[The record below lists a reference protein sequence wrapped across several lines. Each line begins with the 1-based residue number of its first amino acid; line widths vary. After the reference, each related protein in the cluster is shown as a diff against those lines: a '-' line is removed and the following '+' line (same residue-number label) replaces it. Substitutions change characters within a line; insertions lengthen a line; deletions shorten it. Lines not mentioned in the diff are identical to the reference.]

1 MTGTLSA
8 RWGIYGALDR
18 VLRTLEVGAA
28 IIGGV
33 AMVAAM
39 VLTSMD
45 AVLRYLFNAPLSF
58 NSYLTTYYLMV
69 AMLVMPLAWAFRTG
83 GYIRV
88 VFLVSLLPP
97 KLGAALLRI
106 GKLVGAGYFGALA
119 WLSGQT
125 FWKIYQAGDIQ
136 MGAIDWPVAWSWV
149 WLPMGLGLLSLR
161 MLLMVF
167 GPADELH
174 YADWVNKEAQKEP
187 V

>member
-1 MTGTLSA
+1 
-8 RWGIYGALDR
+8 
-18 VLRTLEVGAA
+18 
-28 IIGGV
+28 
-33 AMVAAM
+33 MVAAM
-39 VLTSMD
+39 VLTSLD
-45 AVLRYLFNAPLSF
+45 ALLRYLFNAPLTF

-69 AMLVMPLAWAFRTG
+69 AMLIMPLAWAFRTG

-88 VFLVSLLPP
+88 VFFAAMLPR
-97 KLGAALLRI
+97 KTGALLLRA

-119 WLSGQT
+119 WLSGVS

-149 WLPMGLGLLSLR
+149 WLPIGLGLLSLR

-167 GPADELH
+167 GPEDELH
-174 YADWVNKEAQKEP
+174 YAEWVNKEAQKEP

>member
-1 MTGTLSA
+1 M
-8 RWGIYGALDR
+8 
-18 VLRTLEVGAA
+18 VG
-28 IIGGV
+28 
-33 AMVAAM
+33 AM
-39 VLTSMD
+39 VLTSLD
-45 AVLRYLFNAPLSF
+45 ALLRYLFNAPLTF

-88 VFLVSLLPP
+88 VFFASMLPH
-97 KLGAALLRI
+97 KIGTLLLRA

-119 WLSGQT
+119 WLSGGS

-149 WLPMGLGLLSLR
+149 WLPIGLGLLSLR

-167 GPADELH
+167 GPDDELH
-174 YADWVNKEAQKEP
+174 YAEWVNKEAQKEP